1 MKIITKN
8 LSFLTVAVLILM
20 MMAATVI
27 EKLRGTEEAFRLI
40 YHNPVFIIVWALT
53 AIFGLIFLF
62 SAGVPKKVFTLGIHL
77 SFVVILAGALTPHL
91 FGESGSIHLRA
102 GAESAAFE
110 SEDSTP
116 VPLPFSVRLDA
127 FDIAYHPGSKMPSDY
142 RSAITFI
149 PEGKAVEISMN
160 NIAKYR
166 GYRFYQ
172 ADYDEDGKGSILA
185 VSHDPWGVRIT
196 YAGYLLLLISMIGF
210 FFQKNSAFRAAL
222 KRVAAFTAAISFLL
236 LVPAASSRAESKA
249 VKKALGRM
257 YVYYGHRVCPFDT
270 YLKET
275 GLDTAL
281 ENLDKVPLFPVAD
294 SAGTVSWYAGE
305 GQLPDA
311 VFEKE
316 NLWTF
321 IRKSPSLVRESL
333 SEGKE
338 EEAIQILEGIRSYQ
352 EKTAASVLPSEK
364 KAKAE
369 RIYIRIARP
378 RIQFILC
385 LTLGILLFIL
395 GGILITKRK
404 KYPAW
409 ILYAGALVAILIWL
423 YLCLVIGLR
432 WYVSGT
438 GPYVGRYNVMMLMAW
453 FSTLAILLLFRR
465 FPLIEPLGFLLAGFT
480 MLLASR
486 EGVSPH
492 ITPLMPVLRSPLL
505 SIHVLSMMMSYTL
518 FGLVML
524 NGIMGVAVPSE
535 ETKERLR
542 DVSLVILYPAVFLL
556 TFGTFL
562 GAVWANISW
571 GSYWAWDPKETWAL
585 VTLLVY
591 AFTLHGGSLK
601 AFRKPNF
608 FHWYTIFDFLCVL
621 ITYFGVN
628 LILGGMHSYA

>member
-1 MKIITKN
+1 MKKITKN
-8 LSFLTVAVLILM
+8 LSFLAVAVLILM

-53 AIFGLIFLF
+53 AIFGLIFFF

-77 SFVVILAGALTPHL
+77 SFVVILAGALTTHL
-91 FGESGSIHLRA
+91 FGESGSIHLRE

-116 VPLPFSVRLDA
+116 VPLPFSMRLDA

-338 EEAIQILEGIRSYQ
+338 EEAI
-352 EKTAASVLPSEK
+352 
-364 KAKAE
+364 
-369 RIYIRIARP
+369 
-378 RIQFILC
+378 LC

-542 DVSLVILYPAVFLL
+542 DVSLVVLYPAVFLL

-608 FHWYTIFDFLCVL
+608 FHWYTIFAFLCVL